1 LLIFSPNAQVILDG
15 TFIKAALEH
24 QMQIKDMIEKIVQGE
39 VILMSTNCVRKELK
53 FLGVTCNR
61 ALSFA
66 NRQCD
71 TANCHDRPVIA
82 PPSKCISTIIG
93 ATNPGR
99 FLVCTLDQGLLN
111 LLEAVPGVPCVT
123 ISYAKMSMRSPSAA
137 SLASVAFRNAGLR
150 APVTAEER
158 KLLVSAKEQ
167 NGIKKKKKKI
177 KGANPLSVKK
187 AVKAPARQT
196 QPPPDV
202 AEAPKRKARRK
213 PKDKK
218 KKDEG
223 REQDGVA
230 AAADGAS

>member
-1 LLIFSPNAQVILDG
+1 
-15 TFIKAALEH
+15 
-24 QMQIKDMIEKIVQGE
+24 MQIKDMIEKIIQGD

-71 TANCHDRPVIA
+71 TANCHDLPIVA

-93 ATNPGR
+93 AANPGR
-99 FLVCTLDQGLLN
+99 FLVCTLDEGLLN
-111 LLEAVPGVPCVT
+111 MVEAVPGVPCLT

-137 SLASVAFRNAGLR
+137 SLTAVSARNAGLR

-177 KGANPLSVKK
+177 KGPNPLSVKK
-187 AVKAPARQT
+187 ASKAPQQ
-196 QPPPDV
+196 QPPSAPAAAAP

-218 KKDEG
+218 KEG
-223 REQDGVA
+223 CADVA
-230 AAADGAS
+230 A

>member
-1 LLIFSPNAQVILDG
+1 MQV
-15 TFIKAALEH
+15 
-24 QMQIKDMIEKIVQGE
+24 KDMVEKIVQGD

-71 TANCHDRPVIA
+71 TANCHDRPIVA

-99 FLVCTLDQGLLN
+99 FLVCTLDEGLLK
-111 LLEAVPGVPCVT
+111 LVEAVPGVPCLT

-137 SLASVAFRNAGLR
+137 SLAAVSSRNAGLR
-150 APVTAEER
+150 APLTPEER
-158 KLLVSAKEQ
+158 KLLVSAKEE

-177 KGANPLSVKK
+177 KGPNPLSVKRPAK
-187 AVKAPARQT
+187 ASSQQSSAVSLNAAP
-196 QPPPDV
+196 

-218 KKDEG
+218 KKQGSGDDG
-223 REQDGVA
+223 DGVA
-230 AAADGAS
+230 AADES

>member
-1 LLIFSPNAQVILDG
+1 
-15 TFIKAALEH
+15 
-24 QMQIKDMIEKIVQGE
+24 MQIKEMIEKIVQGD

-71 TANCHDRPVIA
+71 TANCHDRPIVA

-93 ATNPGR
+93 AANPGR
-99 FLVCTLDQGLLN
+99 FLVCTLDEGLLN
-111 LLEAVPGVPCVT
+111 MVEAVPGVPCLT

-137 SLASVAFRNAGLR
+137 SLTAVSARNAGLR

-177 KGANPLSVKK
+177 KGPNPLSVKK
-187 AVKAPARQT
+187 ASKAPSQ
-196 QPPPDV
+196 QPPSAPAAAAP

-218 KKDEG
+218 KEG
-223 REQDGVA
+223 CADVA
-230 AAADGAS
+230 A

>member
-1 LLIFSPNAQVILDG
+1 
-15 TFIKAALEH
+15 
-24 QMQIKDMIEKIVQGE
+24 
-39 VILMSTNCVRKELK
+39 MSTNCVRKELK

-71 TANCHDRPVIA
+71 TANCHDRPIVA

-93 ATNPGR
+93 AANPGR
-99 FLVCTLDQGLLN
+99 FLVCTLDEGLLN
-111 LLEAVPGVPCVT
+111 MVEAVPGVPCLT

-137 SLASVAFRNAGLR
+137 SLTAVSARNAGLR

-177 KGANPLSVKK
+177 KGPNPLSVKK
-187 AVKAPARQT
+187 ASKAPQQ
-196 QPPPDV
+196 QPPSAPAAAAP

-218 KKDEG
+218 KEG
-223 REQDGVA
+223 CADVA
-230 AAADGAS
+230 A

>member
-1 LLIFSPNAQVILDG
+1 LTPVQQVILDG

-24 QMQIKDMIEKIVQGE
+24 QMQIKDMVEKIVQGD

-71 TANCHDRPVIA
+71 TANCHDRPIVA

-99 FLVCTLDQGLLN
+99 FLVCTLDEGLLK
-111 LLEAVPGVPCVT
+111 LVEAVPGVPCLT

-137 SLASVAFRNAGLR
+137 SLAAVSSRNAGLR
-150 APVTAEER
+150 APVTPEER
-158 KLLVSAKEQ
+158 KLLVSAKEE

-177 KGANPLSVKK
+177 KGPNPLSVKRPAK
-187 AVKAPARQT
+187 ASSQLSSTLSLDAAP
-196 QPPPDV
+196 

-218 KKDEG
+218 KKQGCGDDG
-223 REQDGVA
+223 DGVA
-230 AAADGAS
+230 AADES

>member
-1 LLIFSPNAQVILDG
+1 
-15 TFIKAALEH
+15 
-24 QMQIKDMIEKIVQGE
+24 MQIKDMVEKIVQGD

-71 TANCHDRPVIA
+71 TANCHDRPIIA

-111 LLEAVPGVPCVT
+111 LVEAVPGVPCLT

-137 SLASVAFRNAGLR
+137 SLAAVSARNAGLR
-150 APVTAEER
+150 APVTPEER

-177 KGANPLSVKK
+177 KGPNPLSVKK
-187 AVKAPARQT
+187 AVKALSPQSPASL
-196 QPPPDV
+196 PAVVP

-213 PKDKK
+213 PKDSKNKK
-218 KKDEG
+218 GAAGGVDVAVAD
-223 REQDGVA
+223 DG
-230 AAADGAS
+230 S

>member
-1 LLIFSPNAQVILDG
+1 
-15 TFIKAALEH
+15 
-24 QMQIKDMIEKIVQGE
+24 MQIKDMIEKIIQGD

-71 TANCHDRPVIA
+71 TANCHDRPIVA

-93 ATNPGR
+93 AANPGR
-99 FLVCTLDQGLLN
+99 FLVCTLDEGLLN
-111 LLEAVPGVPCVT
+111 MVEAVPGVPCLT

-137 SLASVAFRNAGLR
+137 SLTAVSARNAGLR

-177 KGANPLSVKK
+177 KGPNPLSVKK
-187 AVKAPARQT
+187 ASKAPQQ
-196 QPPPDV
+196 QPPSAPAAAAP

-218 KKDEG
+218 KEG
-223 REQDGVA
+223 CADVA
-230 AAADGAS
+230 A